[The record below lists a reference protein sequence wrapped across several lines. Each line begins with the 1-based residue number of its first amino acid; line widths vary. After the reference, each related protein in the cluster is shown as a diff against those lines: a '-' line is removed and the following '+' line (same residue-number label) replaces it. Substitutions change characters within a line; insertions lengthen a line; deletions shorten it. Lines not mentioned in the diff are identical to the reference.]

1 MTVQLSPNDNQI
13 CDLFYSTKKKCPG
26 TSLVAWW
33 LRIRL
38 PMQGTRVWED
48 PACCG
53 ATKPA
58 THNYRACVLQLLK
71 LVRLEPVLHNKRSH
85 RHEKPMHCN
94 EEQLLLAATRESPR
108 TAMKTQHSQK
118 INKQKK
124 VFRQKKLKKKKEM
137 SSFPCF
143 PSSSLAALSVN
154 HLLSV
159 IHWLFTTQSLE
170 TKVNLCS
177 CVQAIVRIHLSGI
190 QWRKHSCSCLN
201 MQNGVPCACLVF
213 LFVFCFVF
221 RVVYAN
227 GSYIFLRFHKSG
239 DYMVDAQYIG
249 KQ

>member
-1 MTVQLSPNDNQI
+1 
-13 CDLFYSTKKKCPG
+13 
-26 TSLVAWW
+26 
-33 LRIRL
+33 
-38 PMQGTRVWED
+38 
-48 PACCG
+48 
-53 ATKPA
+53 
-58 THNYRACVLQLLK
+58 
-71 LVRLEPVLHNKRSH
+71 
-85 RHEKPMHCN
+85 
-94 EEQLLLAATRESPR
+94 
-108 TAMKTQHSQK
+108 
-118 INKQKK
+118 
-124 VFRQKKLKKKKEM
+124 M

-143 PSSSLAALSVN
+143 PSSSIAALSVN

-249 KQ
+249 KQWSCLLFVSHWEKTRLISQRKSHSFEECWALLSSSNTYRWCGIQRQNKQGPCYQCANNLVRERKYGNIAIIKEKIWVW